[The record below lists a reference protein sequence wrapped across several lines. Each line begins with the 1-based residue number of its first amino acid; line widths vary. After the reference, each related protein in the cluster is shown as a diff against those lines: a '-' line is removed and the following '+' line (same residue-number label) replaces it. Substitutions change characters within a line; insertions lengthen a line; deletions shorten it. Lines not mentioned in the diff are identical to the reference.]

1 METDMPNYN
10 GRGPEGAGPMTGRG
24 LGFCGSAAVMY
35 PRYGRGMGNGM
46 GRGYGPG
53 CGFRPGYGRALGRGA
68 SWFPVGYDETAAG
81 ADKNNALERKR
92 AFLLAELG
100 RIEALLG
107 GKSASEA
114 TQTDKE
120 AEK

>member
-1 METDMPNYN
+1 M
-10 GRGPEGAGPMTGRG
+10 
-24 LGFCGSAAVMY
+24 VMGQ
-35 PRYGRGMGNGM
+35 RYGRGMGNGM

-53 CGFRPGYGRALGRGA
+53 CGFRSGYGHSLGRGA
-68 SWFPVGYDETAAG
+68 GWFSVGYDEATVG
-81 ADKNNALERKR
+81 VDKNNALEQKR

-100 RIEALLG
+100 RTEALLG

-114 TQTDKE
+114 AQTNKE